1 LQAIL
6 HKRAGIN
13 QIIVG
18 FGVESIIL
26 SNHSAHRE
34 KIYVIKDLI
43 LKLFEKG
50 ELDQTSLIG
59 FCGLNLARYKLL
71 LNHMESNNL
80 INSTRVTSGKKIS
93 TIYKP
98 TQKGV
103 RFCTEILGP
112 FEEMFPRK
120 SSSTMA

>member
-1 LQAIL
+1 ML
-6 HKRAGIN
+6 N
-13 QIIVG
+13 IITP
-18 FGVESIIL
+18 
-26 SNHSAHRE
+26 NHSAYRE
-34 KIYVIKDLI
+34 RIYIIKDLI
-43 LKLFEKG
+43 LKLFETG

-59 FCGLNLARYKLL
+59 FCGLNLARHKSL

-98 TQKGV
+98 THKGV